1 MIFEDELDLL
11 GRRTRS
17 PPAENRY
24 KAAHKRTRSRIECA
38 IGQLKNSWRCLS
50 KLCVKSPAY
59 AAEII
64 KAVIVLHNRKMDQ
77 NPEDLPTQE
86 EEQEDQCPPEEMGT
100 TEARAADPA
109 NEISHS
115 QNVSSL
121 FSAVFVRALKLKCVG
136 MEHLEQC
143 ELYTI
148 QSLLRLTVIWE
159 FVHLVHD
166 PAKSKVY
173 FVVNGQYKP
182 LSPIFVQ
189 VRSQLSLIRNLLHT
203 LTTDQQHDLER
214 CLAWK
219 TVFDMRKSRN
229 QRGGDTGE
237 NDSKSSLPRESNLDF
252 GSNMLTDDLLVHRI
266 FVLVCNVA
274 DQFEAHFA
282 GEMRHIAKTAADMA
296 LSVSQPVD
304 IGGKENEQCFANA
317 NNPSTSTEIL
327 EQPSNAEET
336 EQPTPLPANNKPRRL
351 LASWVPDDQCKNC
364 TKCKR
369 KFTRFR
375 RRHHCRQCG
384 QIFCGKCAKKK
395 IFLVQ
400 LNGKVR
406 VCDWCSTKNS
416 ADGADKPMEENL
428 DSEYDDEEDDS
439 GFYDRHLLRELF

>member
-1 MIFEDELDLL
+1 M
-11 GRRTRS
+11 T
-17 PPAENRY
+17 
-24 KAAHKRTRSRIECA
+24 
-38 IGQLKNSWRCLS
+38 
-50 KLCVKSPAY
+50 
-59 AAEII
+59 
-64 KAVIVLHNRKMDQ
+64 
-77 NPEDLPTQE
+77 
-86 EEQEDQCPPEEMGT
+86 
-100 TEARAADPA
+100 DPA
-109 NEISHS
+109 KEICHS
-115 QNVSSL
+115 QNVTSL
-121 FSAVFVRALKLKCVG
+121 FSAVFVRALKLKCIG
-136 MEHLEQC
+136 IEHLQQC
-143 ELYTI
+143 EFYII
-148 QSLLRLTVIWE
+148 QLLLRLTVIWE

-219 TVFDMRKSRN
+219 TVFDMRKNRN
-229 QRGGDTGE
+229 QRGGDNGE
-237 NDSKSSLPRESNLDF
+237 SDSKSSLSRESNLDF

-274 DQFEAHFA
+274 DQFESYFTS
-282 GEMRHIAKTAADMA
+282 EMRHVAKTAAEMA
-296 LSVSQPVD
+296 LSVSLPADVSNR
-304 IGGKENEQCFANA
+304 ENEQCSTEA
-317 NNPSTSTEIL
+317 NNPSTSTETL

-336 EQPTPLPANNKPRRL
+336 EQPTPLPANNKSRRL

-375 RRHHCRQCG
+375 RRHHCRRCG
-384 QIFCGKCAKKK
+384 QIFCAKCTKKK

-406 VCDWCSTKNS
+406 VCDWCFAQNS
-416 ADGADKPMEENL
+416 ADGADKPIEQNV
-428 DSEYDDEEDDS
+428 DSEYDETDDEEDDT

>member
-1 MIFEDELDLL
+1 MFNSFTSVFTILL
-11 GRRTRS
+11 SITLVLTILLPEYEAKSPSNGKPNDSNGKPNSNNGGSTTIIGSGRGS
-17 PPAENRY
+17 G
-24 KAAHKRTRSRIECA
+24 KHK
-38 IGQLKNSWRCLS
+38 GRCLTACPNS
-50 KLCVKSPAY
+50 ETHINMNY
-59 AAEII
+59 II
-64 KAVIVLHNRKMDQ
+64 
-77 NPEDLPTQE
+77 
-86 EEQEDQCPPEEMGT
+86 EM
-100 TEARAADPA
+100 
-109 NEISHS
+109 
-115 QNVSSL
+115 SL
-121 FSAVFVRALKLKCVG
+121 RALKLKCVG

-406 VCDWCSTKNS
+406 VCD
-416 ADGADKPMEENL
+416 L
-428 DSEYDDEEDDS
+428 
-439 GFYDRHLLRELF
+439 GFHQEFGRWRRQANGGKFGFRI